1 MNEIDYIYVDII
13 LKEAKTAGISKTLIE
28 QYAAYYIAK
37 DKVDTRE
44 AYRIAI
50 EELKKERGIFNELG
64 KR

>member
-13 LKEAKTAGISKTLIE
+13 LKEAEAADISKTLIE
-28 QYAAYYIAK
+28 QYAAYYIAE
-37 DKVDTRE
+37 DKVDTKE

-64 KR
+64 KS

>member
-1 MNEIDYIYVDII
+1 MNELDYIYVDII

-37 DKVDTRE
+37 DKVDTKE

-50 EELKKERGIFNELG
+50 EELKKERGIFNELE
-64 KR
+64 KN

>member
-1 MNEIDYIYVDII
+1 MNELDYIYVDII
-13 LKEAKTAGISKTLIE
+13 LKEAETASISKTLIE

-37 DKVDTRE
+37 DKVDTSE

-64 KR
+64 KG

>member
-1 MNEIDYIYVDII
+1 MNEIDYIYVDLI
-13 LKEAKTAGISKTLIE
+13 LAEAQRAGISQTLIE

-37 DKVDTRE
+37 DKVETRE

-64 KR
+64 KS

>member
-1 MNEIDYIYVDII
+1 MNQIDYIYVDLI
-13 LKEAKTAGISKTLIE
+13 LSEAEKAGISKTLIE

-37 DKVDTRE
+37 DKVETRE

-64 KR
+64 KS

>member
-1 MNEIDYIYVDII
+1 MNELDYIYVDII
-13 LKEAKTAGISKTLIE
+13 LKEAKEAGISQTLIE

-37 DKVDTRE
+37 DKVDTKE

-50 EELKKERGIFNELG
+50 KELKKERGIFNELG

>member
-1 MNEIDYIYVDII
+1 MNQIDYIYVDLI
-13 LKEAKTAGISKTLIE
+13 LSEAEKAGISKTLIE

-37 DKVDTRE
+37 DKVDTKE

-64 KR
+64 KS

>member
-1 MNEIDYIYVDII
+1 MNELDYIYIDLI
-13 LKEAKTAGISKTLIE
+13 LKEAREVGISQTLIE

-37 DKVDTRE
+37 DKVDTKE

-50 EELKKERGIFNELG
+50 EELKKERGIFNELA

>member
-1 MNEIDYIYVDII
+1 MNELDYIYVDII
-13 LKEAKTAGISKTLIE
+13 LKEAKEAGISQTLIE

-37 DKVDTRE
+37 DKVDTKE
-44 AYRIAI
+44 AYRISI

>member
-1 MNEIDYIYVDII
+1 MNELDYIYVDLI

-28 QYAAYYIAK
+28 QYAAYYMAN

-50 EELKKERGIFNELG
+50 EELKKERGIFNELS

>member
-1 MNEIDYIYVDII
+1 MNEIDYIYVDLI
-13 LKEAKTAGISKTLIE
+13 LAEAQRAGISQTLIE

-37 DKVDTRE
+37 DGVKTRE

-64 KR
+64 KN

>member
-1 MNEIDYIYVDII
+1 MTELDYIYVDII
-13 LKEAKTAGISKTLIE
+13 LKEAKTAGISQTLIE

-44 AYRIAI
+44 AYRLSI

>member
-1 MNEIDYIYVDII
+1 MNELDYIYVDII
-13 LKEAKTAGISKTLIE
+13 LKEAKTAGISQTLIE

-37 DKVDTRE
+37 DKVDTKE

>member
-1 MNEIDYIYVDII
+1 MNQIDYIYVDLI
-13 LKEAKTAGISKTLIE
+13 LNEAERAGISKTLIE

-37 DKVDTRE
+37 DKVDTKE

-64 KR
+64 KS